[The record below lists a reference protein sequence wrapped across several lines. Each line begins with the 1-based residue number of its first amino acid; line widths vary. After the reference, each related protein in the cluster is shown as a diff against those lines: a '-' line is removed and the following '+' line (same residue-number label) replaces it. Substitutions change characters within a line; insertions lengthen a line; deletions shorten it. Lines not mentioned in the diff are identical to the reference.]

1 MVKAGDY
8 PDEGEL
14 VVGTVTEVEDY
25 GAFCDLEQY
34 PGREGFI
41 HVSEVASGWVKYVR
55 DHVKEEQKVVCKV
68 LGIDESKGH
77 VDLSLKQVNEHQRSQ
92 TISRW
97 KDEQKAENLW
107 ELLAESLDRDPE
119 AFYEEVGEDLVDAYG
134 GLYPAFETA
143 AIEEGAL
150 QDDGFEGDWIEE
162 FVDLAQENISIP
174 FVKIKGF
181 VTLEST
187 APDGVDHIRGALESA
202 EDTEFEDVEIET
214 QYMGAPNYRV
224 IVQAPDYKAAED
236 ELSEA
241 ADRALETIRSRET
254 GTGAFYREL
263 DELQAK
269 QESQ

>member
-34 PGREGFI
+34 PGREGFVHI
-41 HVSEVASGWVKYVR
+41 SEVASGWVKYVR
-55 DHVKEEQKVVCKV
+55 DHVKEEQKIVCKV

-92 TISRW
+92 TINRW

-107 ELLAESLDRDPE
+107 ELLADRLDRDAE
-119 AFYEEVGEDLVDAYG
+119 ELYEEVGEELTEAYG

-150 QDDGFEGDWIEE
+150 QDDGFTGDWVDE

-181 VTLEST
+181 VSLRST
-187 APDGVDHIRGALESA
+187 APDGVDHIRSSLEAA
-202 EDTEFEDVEIET
+202 EETEFEDVEIET

-241 ADRALETIRSRET
+241 ADRALDVIRERED
-254 GTGAFYREL
+254 GEGEFFREL
-263 DELQAK
+263 DELQK
-269 QESQ
+269 QQESQ